1 MEYVL
6 ITGCSDGGIGSA
18 LAQSFHDKGL
28 YVFAT
33 ARDISKIQNL
43 RDLANITFLQL
54 DVTSPASIATAYK
67 IVENETNGKLHYL
80 INNSGA
86 GFVMPLLDSDIEMGQ
101 RMFDVNVW
109 GVVRVT
115 QTFAPLVVNAKGT
128 VVNNVSTAARVGL
141 PYQAAIRLMSETLAL
156 EMKPLGV
163 KVVIVITGNIRTRW
177 FVNSPRLE
185 LPEGSY
191 YSSIVDR
198 IEIFARGEQGH
209 PQMESKVYAEKVV
222 GDVHGGA
229 KETIWRGAQSTIVR
243 IAMAVIP
250 TWLLVTV
257 KVPPREVIGSRSEHE
272 QLPEQ
277 PDRSP

>member
-1 MEYVL
+1 MKYVL

-18 LAQSFHDKGL
+18 LAQAFHDKGL

-33 ARDISKIQNL
+33 ARDISKMQNL

-115 QTFAPLVVNAKGT
+115 QTFAPLVVNTKGT
-128 VVNNVSTAARVGL
+128 VVNNVSTAACVGL
-141 PYQAAIRLMSETLAL
+141 PYQGRFL
-156 EMKPLGV
+156 
-163 KVVIVITGNIRTRW
+163 
-177 FVNSPRLE
+177 
-185 LPEGSY
+185 
-191 YSSIVDR
+191 D
-198 IEIFARGEQGH
+198 
-209 PQMESKVYAEKVV
+209 
-222 GDVHGGA
+222 
-229 KETIWRGAQSTIVR
+229 
-243 IAMAVIP
+243 
-250 TWLLVTV
+250 
-257 KVPPREVIGSRSEHE
+257 
-272 QLPEQ
+272 
-277 PDRSP
+277 